1 MKQIAKE
8 SRFIDAARSRLKL
21 TLAHEHQ
28 KFSPASLKRISQAI
42 RSSINRHHPELHLK
56 EREIVVFDENAHTAQ
71 VKSGDILALKN
82 TLKAAQKGFSSSKKN
97 ASKLSTRRK

>member
-8 SRFIDAARSRLKL
+8 SRFINAARSKLKL
-21 TLAHEHQ
+21 ALNQEHQ
-28 KFSPASLKRISQAI
+28 KFSPASLKRISLAI

-56 EREIVVFDENAHTAQ
+56 ERDIVVFDENAHAAQ

>member
-1 MKQIAKE
+1 MKQMAKE
-8 SRFIDAARSRLKL
+8 SRFVDAARNKLKL
-21 TLAHEHQ
+21 ALAKEHQ

-42 RSSINRHHPELHLK
+42 RASINRHHPELHLK
-56 EREIVVFDENAHTAQ
+56 ERQIVIFDENAHTAQ
-71 VKSGDILALKN
+71 VQNDAVITLKN